1 MAGQRPRKPRPPLD
15 AERLNELMLAYVA
28 RFATSRAKLKS
39 YLGRKLRE
47 RGWAGPGEPPTEA
60 LVEKAAGAGYVDD
73 AAFALGKAR
82 SLTQRGYGSRRVR
95 QALLEAGIEDAD
107 GQAARDH
114 ASDES
119 VEAALR
125 FARRRRFGPFAVE
138 AADPLLRERQLAAML
153 RAGHD
158 FRLAKAILALRPG
171 SNVDAQALAE

>member
-1 MAGQRPRKPRPPLD
+1 MAGQRHRKSRPPLD
-15 AERLNELMLAYVA
+15 SERLNALMLAYVA

-39 YLGRKLRE
+39 YLARKLRE

-60 LVEKAAGAGYVDD
+60 LVAKAARAGYVDD

-95 QALLEAGIEDAD
+95 QALLEAGIAD
-107 GQAARDH
+107 GDGEAARAH
-114 ASDES
+114 ATDDR

-125 FARRRRFGPFAVE
+125 FARRRRFGPFA
-138 AADPLLRERQLAAML
+138 AAAPDDHLREKQLAAML

-171 SNVDAQALAE
+171 SNVDLQALAE